1 MDNQTRTEFNGGG
14 VMPNTVHP
22 KGEDAL
28 TNGEKLRLQ
37 SITGQETDSKAS
49 PDPGFWQGNEYFDPT
64 QPAETYEEW
73 AEKIRRI
80 EREEASRYD
89 ETPRE

>member
-1 MDNQTRTEFNGGG
+1 MDNQTRTEYNGGG
-14 VMPNTVHP
+14 VMPNTVFP
-22 KGEDAL
+22 KGTDAL

-37 SITGQETDSKAS
+37 SITGQETDSRAT
-49 PDPGFWQGNEYFDPT
+49 PDPGFWQGNNYFDPT
-64 QPAETYEEW
+64 QPSETYEEW

-89 ETPRE
+89 ETPRD